1 MNLEYFFPKYNRG
14 QYLLKYPKN
23 HTFET
28 GLKVN
33 KYESSI
39 GFTGRKTERPERRQQ
54 NTRK

>member
-1 MNLEYFFPKYNRG
+1 MNLELFFSKYNLDM
-14 QYLLKYPKN
+14 YLLKYRKN

-39 GFTGRKTERPERRQQ
+39 GFTGRET
-54 NTRK
+54 